1 MGRGYVIEH
10 CVSTLN
16 AIRQEENY
24 RIYITD
30 VLKMIAQGVG
40 YKVKFR
46 YADFLKKAKDNQK
59 DDGRTSEDIINA
71 IKAKAELI
79 NNGPNEFSGESHA

>member
-24 RIYITD
+24 RVYITD
-30 VLKMIAQGVG
+30 VLRTISKGVG
-40 YKVKFR
+40 YEIKLSYAEFVK
-46 YADFLKKAKDNQK
+46 
-59 DDGRTSEDIINA
+59 RTKSAPSEEERTPEEIINT
-71 IKAKAELI
+71 IKSKAELI
-79 NNGPNEFSGESHA
+79 NNGSTELTS

>member
-24 RIYITD
+24 RVYITD
-30 VLKMIAQGVG
+30 VLRTISKGVG
-40 YKVKFR
+40 YEIKLSYAEFVK
-46 YADFLKKAKDNQK
+46 
-59 DDGRTSEDIINA
+59 RTKSVPNEEERTPEEIINT

-79 NNGPNEFSGESHA
+79 NNGFTEPTG